1 MAMKKADYAAA
12 GQEDA
17 QAGNQSRRPGIPGTW
32 QYRAYMDAWEKQHD
46 EMAVPKAKL
55 VEEFKRG
62 VAQESRKV
70 WRDIAKAQKAF
81 FARHERRERLRR
93 A

>member
-32 QYRAYMDAWEKQHD
+32 QYKAYMDAWEAEHD
-46 EMAVPKAKL
+46 EKAVPKTEL
-55 VEEFKRG
+55 VQAFRRG
-62 VAQESRKV
+62 MAEADRKV

-81 FARHERRERLRR
+81 FVRHERRERLRR